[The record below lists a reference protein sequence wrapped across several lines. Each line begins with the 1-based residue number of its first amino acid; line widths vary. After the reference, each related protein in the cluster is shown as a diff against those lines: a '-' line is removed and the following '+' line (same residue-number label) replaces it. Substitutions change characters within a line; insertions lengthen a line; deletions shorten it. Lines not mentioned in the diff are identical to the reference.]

1 MPRIKEPNSLRSIA
15 EKAGLSHNAVAKLR
29 KAGWPDDQIIERG
42 KLKYAGTEPPK
53 REHSRA
59 KKILE
64 KKAQEKPVEQVP
76 PAAASDVEPGSYSE
90 ARLRTERANAKLKEL
105 EIAEREG
112 RLVDS
117 EILAKVWGD
126 FAARIR
132 DEFLAIPDRIALK
145 LDGQP
150 YKVIRETMMTEIRQ
164 TLQLLHQEVK
174 GEAA

>member
-53 REHSRA
+53 REYSRA
-59 KKILE
+59 KKPPV
-64 KKAQEKPVEQVP
+64 QEKPTVEQVL
-76 PAAASDVEPGSYSE
+76 PAAASDVEPGTYSE

-117 EILAKVWGD
+117 ETVAKAWGD
-126 FAARIR
+126 FAARVR

-150 YKVIRETMMTEIRQ
+150 YKVIRETMMGEIRQ